1 MPFTMDG
8 VLVVDKPAGPTSHD
22 IVALTRRLLHE
33 DQAGHTGTLDPA
45 ASGVLPIVI
54 GRATRLAR
62 FLGGSRKS
70 YEALLKLGFA
80 TDTQDAGGVAV
91 SPHHPGPFP
100 DREAIDQALEEF
112 RGTFLQQP
120 PAFSAK
126 RIAGR
131 RSYKLARQ
139 SAKQAAPQT
148 LPAPVRVTASS
159 IEIATVDGPL
169 VALRVTCSAGF
180 YVRSLAHDLGAR
192 LGTGAHLLELRR
204 TTSGDFDLSQAVT
217 LEALSGDPVAAARRL
232 VPMAA
237 LLPGLPA
244 AVLTG
249 DGAARARHG
258 RLLGPEDCSVD
269 EPGAVYRLMTREG
282 GLVGLARPHGGPG
295 LLHPFV
301 VLG

>member
-1 MPFTMDG
+1 MDG

-45 ASGVLPIVI
+45 ASGVLPIVM

-70 YEALLKLGFA
+70 YEALLRLGFA

-91 SPHHPGPFP
+91 SPHHLGPFP
-100 DREAIDQALEEF
+100 DFAAIDQALEEF

-126 RIAGR
+126 RIGGR

-139 SAKQAAPQT
+139 HRRGRPQALLPQ
-148 LPAPVRVTASS
+148 PVSVTAYDIDLLSV
-159 IEIATVDGPL
+159 EGPL

-180 YVRSLAHDLGAR
+180 YVRTLAHELGVR

-204 TTSGDFDLSQAVT
+204 MTSGDFGLSQAVT
-217 LEALSGDPVAAARRL
+217 LEALSRDPIAAAGRL

-237 LLPGLPA
+237 LLPSLPA

-249 DGAARARHG
+249 DGAVRARHG

-269 EPGAVYRLMTREG
+269 EAGAVYRLMTREG
-282 GLVGLARPHGGPG
+282 ALLGLARPRGGPG